1 MYQAGFFPVMMF
13 GLPGAALAMYQE
25 AKPEK
30 KNVAKSL
37 LVAAAFSSFF
47 TGVTEP
53 LEFAFMFLAPA
64 LYVVHA
70 LLTGISVAI
79 AAAFQWTAG
88 FGFSAGFVDYF
99 LSLRNPVANKP
110 LMLIPL
116 GLIFFVIYYVVFKF
130 FIRKFDLK
138 TPGREDDD
146 VEVSADTASAKNDFD
161 EVAAIIIE
169 GLGGKEN
176 IEDIDYCS
184 TRLRTSLVNGAKVNE
199 AKIKEAK
206 ILGLIKPDKD
216 SIQII
221 IGPQVQFVYDKIH
234 ENIGK

>member
-1 MYQAGFFPVMMF
+1 
-13 GLPGAALAMYQE
+13 
-25 AKPEK
+25 
-30 KNVAKSL
+30 
-37 LVAAAFSSFF
+37 
-47 TGVTEP
+47 
-53 LEFAFMFLAPA
+53 
-64 LYVVHA
+64 
-70 LLTGISVAI
+70 
-79 AAAFQWTAG
+79 
-88 FGFSAGFVDYF
+88 
-99 LSLRNPVANKP
+99 
-110 LMLIPL
+110 MLIPL
-116 GLIFFVIYYVVFKF
+116 GLIFFVIYYLVFRF
-130 FIRKFDLK
+130 FIRTFNLK

-146 VEVSADTASAKNDFD
+146 IEATADTASAKNDFD

-184 TRLRTSLVNGAKVNE
+184 TRLRTSLVDGAKVNE

>member
-1 MYQAGFFPVMMF
+1 
-13 GLPGAALAMYQE
+13 
-25 AKPEK
+25 
-30 KNVAKSL
+30 
-37 LVAAAFSSFF
+37 
-47 TGVTEP
+47 
-53 LEFAFMFLAPA
+53 
-64 LYVVHA
+64 
-70 LLTGISVAI
+70 
-79 AAAFQWTAG
+79 
-88 FGFSAGFVDYF
+88 
-99 LSLRNPVANKP
+99 
-110 LMLIPL
+110 MLIPL
-116 GLIFFVIYYVVFKF
+116 GLIFFVIYYLVFRF
-130 FIRKFDLK
+130 FIRTFNLK

-146 VEVSADTASAKNDFD
+146 VEAAADTVTKNSNFD

-184 TRLRTSLVNGAKVNE
+184 TRLRTSLVDGAKVNE

-206 ILGLIKPDKD
+206 VLGLIKPDKD